1 MAVVSLVESQF
12 WMRRNDRVGALQKY
26 VDSAW
31 RTVAASDRAA
41 LCKTEA
47 QLWLIVTNLCMDA
60 AAQQRYHM
68 HSYRKNQL
76 MRLKKFMNEV
86 LVDQL
91 PPLRDLQRYLEELAL
106 YDPPPPTDTPFL
118 LIEQVRTAAGM
129 TATITNRDLDFEC
142 RANHSL

>member
-1 MAVVSLVESQF
+1 
-12 WMRRNDRVGALQKY
+12 
-26 VDSAW
+26 
-31 RTVAASDRAA
+31 
-41 LCKTEA
+41 
-47 QLWLIVTNLCMDA
+47 MDA

-118 LIEQVRTAAGM
+118 LIEQVCS
-129 TATITNRDLDFEC
+129 ATTTTIMFL
-142 RANHSL
+142 HSILEQTFYAFCFCQQIA